1 MKKFLRSIGPKSQ
14 KRRIVVD
21 NGQEKE
27 FNSLIEMSASDR
39 AAYIINAMNSCDEDC
54 MTPEQI
60 AVARQCVKA
69 MMIQQAL
76 SKNCR

>member
-54 MTPEQI
+54 MSPEQI

-76 SKNCR
+76 AKNCR